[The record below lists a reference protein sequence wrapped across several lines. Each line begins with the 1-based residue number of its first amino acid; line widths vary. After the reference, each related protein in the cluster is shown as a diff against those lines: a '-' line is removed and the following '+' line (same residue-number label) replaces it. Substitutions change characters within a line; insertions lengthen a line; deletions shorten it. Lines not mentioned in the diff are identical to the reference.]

1 MAKENYAAYATGK
14 DAAYIK
20 PKLIPNAEL
29 MARDDSGGPDWDPH
43 TAQFGDGGF
52 VVGEDEKGHL
62 SAKNGAQH
70 EIEGTELSD
79 KNRTAGYD
87 KLSAADKHR
96 GRGGETA
103 RAKKEAM
110 E

>member
-1 MAKENYAAYATGK
+1 MAKENYASYATGK

-29 MARDDSGGPDWDPH
+29 MARDDSGGPEWDPH
-43 TAQFGDGGF
+43 TAQFGDGGY
-52 VVGEDEKGHL
+52 VTGGDEKGHL
-62 SAKNGAQH
+62 SAKNSAQH
-70 EIEGTELSD
+70 DIEGTELSD

-87 KLSAADKHR
+87 RIGDKHR

-103 RAKKEAM
+103 RSRKEAM